1 MTLEKRY
8 FHDRHRLNQ
17 EFPLCVT
24 VISFE
29 YKPEK
34 KFTLFFCPDQKSHEF
49 FDAKQN
55 VLHPVDKRPM
65 MKWMMVPTASEKIFS
80 YFVVIGVIF
89 DRNFIIKLSSL
100 E

>member
-1 MTLEKRY
+1 
-8 FHDRHRLNQ
+8 
-17 EFPLCVT
+17 
-24 VISFE
+24 
-29 YKPEK
+29 
-34 KFTLFFCPDQKSHEF
+34 
-49 FDAKQN
+49 
-55 VLHPVDKRPM
+55 M